1 MNVGVIGASGY
12 IGETL
17 VRLLL
22 RHPSVDLV
30 AVTSRQ
36 HAGKP
41 LESVIPALRGLTKGL
56 AFDLSDAEALAAR
69 TDVDLFFLA
78 LPHGAA
84 ATFARPL
91 VDAGRRVIDVSAD
104 FRISDPEIYAHY
116 YGGSHPDPALLDVSA
131 YVVPELEG
139 TDWKAK
145 SLIAVPGCYP
155 TSILMPLVPLLRDG
169 RIEAANIVVNS
180 MSGIS
185 GAGRKLAEDFLFCER
200 AESVKAYG
208 MVKHRHLAE
217 VEEQLGRA
225 HGDPVI
231 IQFTP
236 HLAPM
241 RRGIATTIV
250 ARLGSGATIES
261 TYATWN
267 KAFGDEVFV
276 HVLESGTAPDTKDV
290 TGTNRVD
297 LSAVHDP
304 RTGNLII
311 TSAEDNLVKGAAG
324 QAVQIMNLWSD
335 LPETEGLPF

>member
-22 RHPSVDLV
+22 RHPSVNLV

-41 LESVIPALRGLTKGL
+41 LESVIPALRGLTRGL
-56 AFDLSDAEALAAR
+56 VFTPSDAEALAAR
-69 TDVDLFFLA
+69 SDVDLYFLA

-84 ATFARPL
+84 ATYARPL
-91 VDAGRRVIDVSAD
+91 VEAGKRVIDVSAD

-116 YGGSHPDPALLDVSA
+116 YGNTHPDPGLLDRSA
-131 YVVPELEG
+131 YVVPELEQA
-139 TDWKAK
+139 DWKGK

-155 TSILMPLVPLLRDG
+155 TSILMPLVPLLRDE
-169 RIEAANIVVNS
+169 RIEAGGLVVNS

-185 GAGRKLAEDFLFCER
+185 GAGRKLAEDYLFCER

-217 VEEQLGRA
+217 IEEQLGFA
-225 HGDPVI
+225 HGSPVV

-250 ARLGSGATIES
+250 ARLRPGTSIEEV
-261 TYATWN
+261 YASWDQVF
-267 KAFGDEVFV
+267 ADQVFV
-276 HVLESGTAPDTKDV
+276 QVLPSGTAPDTKDV

-324 QAVQIMNLWSD
+324 QAVQIMNLWCD
-335 LPETEGLPF
+335 LPETDGLPF

>member
-22 RHPSVDLV
+22 RHPSANLV

-41 LESVIPALRGLTKGL
+41 LESIIPALRGLTRGL
-56 AFDLSDAEALAAR
+56 VFTASDAEALSAR

-84 ATFARPL
+84 ATYARPL
-91 VDAGRRVIDVSAD
+91 VEAGKRVIDVSAD
-104 FRISDPEIYAHY
+104 FRISDPEVYAHY
-116 YGGSHPDPALLDVSA
+116 YGNPHPDPGLLDRSA
-131 YVVPELEG
+131 YVVPELERSH
-139 TDWKAK
+139 WKGN

-155 TSILMPLVPLLRDG
+155 TSILMPLVPLLRDE
-169 RIEAANIVVNS
+169 RIESGGIVVHS

-185 GAGRKLAEDFLFCER
+185 GAGRKLAEDYLFCER

-217 VEEQLGRA
+217 IEEQLGLA
-225 HGDPVI
+225 HGDPVV

-236 HLAPM
+236 HLVPM

-250 ARLGSGATIES
+250 ARLRPETSIEDV
-261 TYATWN
+261 YATWH
-267 KAFGDEVFV
+267 KVFDEQIFIQ
-276 HVLESGTAPDTKDV
+276 VLPTGTAPDTKDV

-304 RTGNLII
+304 RTGHLII

-324 QAVQIMNLWSD
+324 QAVQILNLWCD
-335 LPETEGLPF
+335 LPETDGLPF